1 MRSMMRQL
9 CVCVLCVLW
18 CMDSVIDATIFG
30 AHSDTPQFVSMAHD
44 DHEHYKHYF
53 AELLLA
59 FEMTINGETCELV
72 FVRYLFPDKA
82 LDMPDQDGKPFF
94 TKYMFG
100 TPEYYEVRPAT
111 AILYRPA
118 LFEPPP
124 FRREVQLR
132 PPRPKPRYWM
142 LTDDIYGTF

>member
-9 CVCVLCVLW
+9 CVCVLCVWW

-72 FVRYLFPDKA
+72 ILNAANCDAKMVPIPFSPLLLRLPMQPEVDRQKTAQLFASK
-82 LDMPDQDGKPFF
+82 
-94 TKYMFG
+94 
-100 TPEYYEVRPAT
+100 
-111 AILYRPA
+111 I
-118 LFEPPP
+118 
-124 FRREVQLR
+124 
-132 PPRPKPRYWM
+132 
-142 LTDDIYGTF
+142 